1 MIPVLLLFVKLL
13 YKRKKKAMSLRAIT
27 YARVSGDDRGKDSR
41 NLVGQLAMC
50 QEYAFKR
57 GYAIVAELAED
68 DRGASGASFELE
80 QLGKVLEFA
89 RDRAFDVLVVREVDR
104 LSRNL
109 AKQLIVEEWLK
120 REGVSIEY
128 VIGEYA
134 DTPEGNLMKHV
145 RAVVAEYEREKI
157 RERIERGKRLKVKAG
172 SVMTNGVTRP
182 PYGYSVKEVNN
193 IWVLEIFEPEAR
205 IVHMI
210 FNWYAYGDD
219 DGSLVSF
226 REIAR
231 RLTKMK
237 VPTRL
242 DTNPKQG
249 GYKKRGYGEWSKGQ
263 LSNILASEV
272 YKGIWTYGKQRTTTR
287 EIDNEPLHVNVP
299 AIIDEQTWQLVQER
313 REYNKKEATAH
324 RKSAYL
330 LSGRMRCGSCGTS
343 FNGEANRPNGHRYY
357 RCLAVHKG
365 DVSHHCKMPSFRV
378 DAVDPVVWDWVT
390 RLLTDPHVLEEGL
403 NTRLT
408 INENESAPL
417 RERLAIADDM
427 LKGNQDQ
434 LTRLLDLYVAGDFPK
449 DVLVDRKHRLEE
461 SIKALEKER
470 ANIISMLETRT
481 LTPKQIKNIYGFAE
495 RIGKGLQLAETDPAY
510 KREIIEALDVRAIFA
525 VENGQKVV
533 YVQCVLEDEPERFGI
548 PPISRRT
555 DSQESQKFG
564 RSSIST

>member
-1 MIPVLLLFVKLL
+1 
-13 YKRKKKAMSLRAIT
+13 MSLRAIT
-27 YARVSGDDRGKDSR
+27 YARVSGDDRGKDGR
-41 NLVGQLAMC
+41 NLAGQLAMC
-50 QEYAFKR
+50 QEYALNQ
-57 GYAIVAELAED
+57 GYTIVAELAED

-80 QLGKVLEFA
+80 QLGKILEFA

-120 REGVSIEY
+120 REGVSIDY

-172 SVMTNGVTRP
+172 SVMTNGASRP
-182 PYGYSVKEVNN
+182 PYGYSVVEVDNK
-193 IWVLEIFEPEAR
+193 WALEIYEPEAR
-205 IVHMI
+205 VVRMI
-210 FNWYAYGDD
+210 FDWYAYGDE
-219 DGSLVSF
+219 DGNPISF
-226 REIAR
+226 REVAR
-231 RLTKMK
+231 RLSKMRI
-237 VPTRL
+237 PTRL

-249 GYKKRGYGEWSKGQ
+249 GRKKRGYGEWSKGQ

-272 YKGIWTYGKQRTTTR
+272 YKGIWIYGKERVNPD
-287 EIDNEPLHVNVP
+287 EYEPIPVSVP
-299 AIIDEQTWQLVQER
+299 AIVDEQTWQLVQDR
-313 REYNKKEATAH
+313 REQNKEEAAAH
-324 RKSAYL
+324 KKSAYL
-330 LSGRMRCGSCGTS
+330 LSGRMRCGRCGTS
-343 FNGEANRPNGHRYY
+343 FNGEANNSNGYRYY

-378 DAVDPVVWDWVT
+378 DAVDPVVWDWIT
-390 RLLTDPHVLEEGL
+390 RLLTDPQVLEEGL

-417 RERLAIADDM
+417 RERLAIAEDM
-427 LKGNQDQ
+427 LADHNAQ

-449 DVLVDRKHRLEE
+449 DVLVDRKTRLEE

-470 ANIISMLETRT
+470 ANIISMLEKRT
-481 LTPKQIKNIYGFAE
+481 LTPKQVENIYKFAE
-495 RIGKGLQLAETDPAY
+495 RIGRGLLHAETDPAY

-525 VENGQKVV
+525 VENGQKVI

-548 PPISRRT
+548 PPMSRRI
-555 DSQESQKFG
+555 DGQQSQDFG
-564 RSSIST
+564 IRSDNTA